1 VTLPVE
7 IYTSLREREFDEA
20 EAELAAAMALREQA
34 RPQAAS
40 RPAKASQRRTAR

>member
-7 IYTSLREREFDEA
+7 IYTSLREREFDKA

-40 RPAKASQRRTAR
+40 RRAKASQRHTAR